1 MANLNISIQFLKRFN
16 PIISQLA
23 KYKSILLL
31 LILLLFPVINLWNL
45 PLSEDA
51 GFYAY
56 LSRAVMHGAIL
67 HNDIPVSTN
76 SLAIYLMAE
85 LFRIFGSSVNVYRFF
100 HLIFYIGLV
109 VVVFKLARTFLNEHF
124 AFISALIAGYLI
136 TIPHVNLDLGRNYI
150 MLATFFL
157 FIGSIFHLSTYR
169 NKFVYVGIFFA
180 LSSLIRE
187 TFLIFPLAYF
197 VNHFMIDMG
206 GRKNIFKSNSFMFL
220 YGVGGIFLLNLL
232 LSIFDGNFIS
242 YLKDMLHSGTQFRY
256 GATGFFSFKRIF
268 GNLTQLIHGYSHF
281 YAPIIWL
288 GVMSY
293 LIPSKYKALSF
304 IKFFLTPLLLVVALI
319 INATISYSVIPIL
332 CLFSV
337 MSFFTL
343 STVLGWTQTKI
354 SDLKLL
360 NFLIALLALIFLF
373 KSAEFILNIS
383 NEYKAYFNLSKE
395 IKSRKKSHT
404 LDEVNENTFRMLSI
418 INSIPHK
425 TISTYSQYPLLFLSN
440 YNYPNKYPFIED
452 LSGPGNM
459 DKPQIW
465 LDQLKSL
472 DDSTADLLVIKTSVD
487 GYLSRWTDLGSIIDK
502 RYIPIV
508 DFGFS
513 PGGMIMPYKSRIL
526 MSKKFFIDN
535 FKLLSANKILGA
547 CEDSPNMQ
555 FLNQTNNNKILK
567 INLNQSAKPSL
578 YKLSSKVTEAI
589 YDNNYTSE
597 LSIYALVAPGKA
609 LNLNHPICGDVVFVE
624 EYGAR

>member
-1 MANLNISIQFLKRFN
+1 MAILNIPAQFLKKFN
-16 PIISQLA
+16 LIIGLLGNF
-23 KYKSILLL
+23 KSISLL
-31 LILLLFPVINLWNL
+31 LILLLFPVINLWYL

-85 LFRIFGSSVNVYRFF
+85 FFRIFGSSVNVYRFF
-100 HLIFYIGLV
+100 HLIFYMGLV
-109 VVVFKLARTFLNEHF
+109 VVVFKLAKTFLNERF
-124 AFISALIAGYLI
+124 AFISALITGYLI
-136 TIPHVNLDLGRNYI
+136 IIPHVNLDLGRNYI
-150 MLATFFL
+150 MLATLFL
-157 FIGSIFHLSTYR
+157 FIGAIFHLSTYR

-187 TFLIFPLAYF
+187 TFLIFVLAHF
-197 VNHFMIDMG
+197 INHFMTDMRG
-206 GRKNIFKSNSFMFL
+206 KKNIFKSSSFMFL
-220 YGVGGIFLLNLL
+220 YSVGGIYLLNLL
-232 LSIFDGNFIS
+232 LLISDGNLIS
-242 YLKDMLHSGTQFRY
+242 YLKDMLQSGTHFRY

-268 GNLTQLIHGYSHF
+268 GNLSQLIHGYSHF

-288 GVMSY
+288 GLMSY
-293 LIPSKYKALSF
+293 LIPSKDRALSF
-304 IKFFLTPLLLVVALI
+304 IKFFLVPLLLVEALI

-343 STVLGWTQTKI
+343 STVLGWTQKKI
-354 SDLKLL
+354 SDLKFL
-360 NFLIALLALIFLF
+360 NFLIALLVLIFLY
-373 KSAEFILNIS
+373 KSTEFILNIS

-404 LDEVNENTFRMLSI
+404 IDEVNENTFRMMTI

-459 DKPQIW
+459 GKPQMW

-472 DDSTADLLVIKTSVD
+472 DESSADLLVIKTGGD
-487 GYLSRWTDLGSIIDK
+487 FYLGRLTDLGSIIDK
-502 RYIPIV
+502 RYIPIA

-513 PGGMIMPYKSRIL
+513 LGGVTMAYKSRIL
-526 MSKKFFIDN
+526 MSKKYFVDN

-547 CEDSPNMQ
+547 CEDIPNMQ

-578 YKLSSKVTEAI
+578 YKLSSSVTEAI